1 MSDRRSRGTIRSSS
15 CFHTS
20 SAFGFSFFMIRSR
33 VGIRGVESSQAKEK
47 TRLNTEN
54 TEAGARRS
62 QRKEKLAAGGRR
74 LAKLGRSML
83 RPYNEW
89 AMNRENRA
97 QKEKGQNRVKPQ
109 FYPAVIIPQ
118 LKHFAS
124 VIFRKFYAAR
134 GGPGPPWP
142 PIPANPNGPPTPAP
156 SAAN

>member
-1 MSDRRSRGTIRSSS
+1 
-15 CFHTS
+15 
-20 SAFGFSFFMIRSR
+20 
-33 VGIRGVESSQAKEK
+33 
-47 TRLNTEN
+47 
-54 TEAGARRS
+54 
-62 QRKEKLAAGGRR
+62 
-74 LAKLGRSML
+74 ML

-109 FYPAVIIPQ
+109 FYPRITIPQ

-142 PIPANPNGPPTPAP
+142 PIPANPNG
-156 SAAN
+156 SAYSGALGGKFPRLDAFLKEKESTAKKSA